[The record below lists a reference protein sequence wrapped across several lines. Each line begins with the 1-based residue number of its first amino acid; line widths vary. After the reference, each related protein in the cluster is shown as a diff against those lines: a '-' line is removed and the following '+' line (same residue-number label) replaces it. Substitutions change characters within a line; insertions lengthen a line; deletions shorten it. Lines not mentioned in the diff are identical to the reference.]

1 MGSIAWHPVRPIRRG
16 MHDYQ
21 LLTTS
26 CLRPQREVLYR
37 ATHLTRNTHKN
48 MHHPAITNITMAELM
63 QLGCTVRTLKG
74 YNFSEVEVDLYMM
87 YEDDLTEDLEE
98 ILEDPSYWDAIE
110 RSSWERY

>member
-16 MHDYQ
+16 LHDYQ

-37 ATHLTRNTHKN
+37 ATHLTDSHTN
-48 MHHPAITNITMAELM
+48 MYPAITNITLAELM

-74 YNFSEVEVDLYMM
+74 YNYSEVEVDLYTM
-87 YEDDLTEDLEE
+87 YEDDLTEELEE
-98 ILEDPSYWDAIE
+98 LLEDTTYWERIE
-110 RSSWERY
+110 RPSWERY